1 MEYFKFEARACACFY
16 NYEELGVKMLPQ
28 FFRQFRLPDGVAS
41 PLAPEDTFLQCQVD
55 EIYNHY
61 LGADCQATV
70 DRLPYDYRESYSND
84 RFHQHGPD
92 GLHIGRIR
100 DCPGRVVHFVKDE
113 DVVYNKEEREFER
126 PALINRLRNMIR
138 DESHSEDSQ
147 HSSDH
152 ELEQLDQARDV
163 GASQLKPEEQS
174 LINRFTN
181 QVVDED
187 HSEDSHHTTDH
198 DHEAEQ
204 VDHDHKEDE
213 EATILKPEESS
224 LINRFRRL
232 AVQSGNTRSSIL
244 QS

>member
-1 MEYFKFEARACACFY
+1 M
-16 NYEELGVKMLPQ
+16 NG
-28 FFRQFRLPDGVAS
+28 G
-41 PLAPEDTFLQCQVD
+41 
-55 EIYNHY
+55 
-61 LGADCQATV
+61 
-70 DRLPYDYRESYSND
+70 
-84 RFHQHGPD
+84 
-92 GLHIGRIR
+92 
-100 DCPGRVVHFVKDE
+100 
-113 DVVYNKEEREFER
+113 EF
-126 PALINRLRNMIR
+126 
-138 DESHSEDSQ
+138 HSEDSQ
-147 HSSDH
+147 HTSDH
-152 ELEQLDQARDV
+152 DHEPEQEDQILV
-163 GASQLKPEEQS
+163 
-174 LINRFTN
+174 NRLTN